1 MFPAALYAAV
11 SFAQTVRTVACDEAD
26 SVCTAALRPEYRIV
40 FNDEF
45 NGADGTLPD
54 HRVWKN
60 CKRRPSVT
68 WARFL
73 SSSPAVAFQEG
84 GSLVLRA
91 VPDPD
96 RPTDD
101 AAILT
106 GGIETSRS
114 FAFRFGRVECRALV
128 NPFIGNFPAVWMM
141 PKTDLKWPLGG
152 EIDIFEQINE
162 EQKAYS
168 TVHSAWTKSHPDE
181 PHSGNVSL
189 PMDRYHIY
197 AVEWGENALTFY
209 MDGRQVYQ
217 YTKQNDSQEQW
228 PFDKS
233 DFYLILNQSVGD
245 GSWAEKP
252 VSTHIYEMRIDWIRV
267 Y

>member
-26 SVCTAALRPEYRIV
+26 SVCTAALRPGYRIV
-40 FNDEF
+40 FSDEF

-96 RPTDD
+96 RPTDE
-101 AAILT
+101 AAMLT

-114 FAFRFGRVECRALV
+114 FSFRFGR
-128 NPFIGNFPAVWMM
+128 
-141 PKTDLKWPLGG
+141 
-152 EIDIFEQINE
+152 
-162 EQKAYS
+162 
-168 TVHSAWTKSHPDE
+168 
-181 PHSGNVSL
+181 
-189 PMDRYHIY
+189 
-197 AVEWGENALTFY
+197 VEWGENALTFY

-252 VSTHIYEMRIDWIRV
+252 DSTHTYEMRIDWIRV
-267 Y
+267 YQREETVSNNVIVPVSGGSDSMKTYLLQVGGNGKGDCRLPEGDCAEGGQKSVG